1 MFVGFITRARVAK
14 QQYLHPVFLY
24 FCDIP
29 FMRFTKASLR
39 FFENCFL
46 NNSQHTFK
54 IVHMSWRN
62 YLCFLE
68 KCVHESQVSQM
79 LL

>member
-1 MFVGFITRARVAK
+1 MFVGFIARARVAK

-46 NNSQHTFK
+46 NISQHTFK
-54 IVHMSWRN
+54 IVCLGEIIVVFPRN
-62 YLCFLE
+62 VLMNLG
-68 KCVHESQVSQM
+68 
-79 LL
+79 